1 MNQGQCHGMSGH
13 HHGMP
18 GPHHGMPGQQQG
30 FPMQPVVCPTQYRFN
45 DCFTTQEIPY
55 IHPIVNVNR
64 HNIVGVPQHYYTE
77 TTENVMGSTIMP
89 GRGPQGPGFGPGMG
103 PGFGSGQGGM
113 WGGGGCGR
121 RRRCG
126 R

>member
-1 MNQGQCHGMSGH
+1 MMNQGQYPGMQGQF
-13 HHGMP
+13 
-18 GPHHGMPGQQQG
+18 PGQQPG
-30 FPMQPVVCPTQYRFN
+30 FQPIVCPTQYRYN

-64 HNIVGVPQHYYTE
+64 HNVVGVPQHYYTE
-77 TTENVMGSTIMP
+77 STQDVMGSTFMP
-89 GRGPQGPGFGPGMG
+89 GTGPGMG
-103 PGFGSGQGGM
+103 PGVGP

-121 RRRCG
+121 RRGRCC